1 VTIHALTNH
10 TIAARPSRLPTLAD
24 MPSARVSP
32 YAGHPM
38 PVLVIDDSAAQRR
51 LICHMLSQWGYD
63 PVPCETA
70 THGLEVLKQRQMS
83 LVVCDWVMPEMSGPE
98 FCAHL
103 RKIETDGYS
112 YAILLTSK
120 IGRDAIT
127 AGLDSGADDF
137 LSKPVHPPELLAR
150 LRAGER
156 ILQIHSELQQKNA
169 LLSQTLEKLSVLYVD
184 LDRDLQA
191 ARDMQQALVREPSVS
206 LPEAQLSLML
216 RASGHV
222 GGDLVGYFPAGEDK
236 IGMFSLDVSGHGV
249 SAAMITA
256 RLARLLLP
264 HSAER
269 NLCLRRSGGGVQA
282 LPPVEVAQALN
293 RLMLRE
299 DMAGHYFTLCYVLFN
314 LKTGTGRFVQAGH
327 PLPFVLRN
335 GGTVQEIGTGG
346 LPIGLL
352 EDADWVEQKFT
363 LTGGD
368 RLFLYSDGWIECPNP
383 QGQLWQEAGL
393 AVALARHQAR
403 RDHDLFSALTCDLEA
418 YAGGDEFVD
427 DISAAMLAYRP

>member
-1 VTIHALTNH
+1 
-10 TIAARPSRLPTLAD
+10 
-24 MPSARVSP
+24 M
-32 YAGHPM
+32 
-38 PVLVIDDSAAQRR
+38 
-51 LICHMLSQWGYD
+51 
-63 PVPCETA
+63 
-70 THGLEVLKQRQMS
+70 
-83 LVVCDWVMPEMSGPE
+83 
-98 FCAHL
+98 
-103 RKIETDGYS
+103 
-112 YAILLTSK
+112 
-120 IGRDAIT
+120 
-127 AGLDSGADDF
+127 
-137 LSKPVHPPELLAR
+137 
-150 LRAGER
+150 
-156 ILQIHSELQQKNA
+156 
-169 LLSQTLEKLSVLYVD
+169 
-184 LDRDLQA
+184 
-191 ARDMQQALVREPSVS
+191 
-206 LPEAQLSLML
+206 
-216 RASGHV
+216 
-222 GGDLVGYFPAGEDK
+222 
-236 IGMFSLDVSGHGV
+236 
-249 SAAMITA
+249 
-256 RLARLLLP
+256 
-264 HSAER
+264 
-269 NLCLRRSGGGVQA
+269 QA

-346 LPIGLL
+346 LPSGLL